1 MAAVLTA
8 GAVYLAFACLFV
20 IVRDDLAKRRASAKR

>member
-8 GAVYLAFACLFV
+8 VAVFLSFACLFV
-20 IVRDDLAKRRASAKR
+20 IVRDDLAKLRRAATR